1 MKIEHIHIKNFRVF
15 HDTKM
20 ENIPPLAFFIG
31 RNGSGKSTVFQ
42 VFGFLKDALQNNV
55 NIALQ
60 KLGGYKEVVTREHY
74 GESISIEIKFRL
86 NIAGTDRL
94 VTYSLEVA
102 LDPERETP
110 IVSREILRYKRGR
123 HGSPYH
129 FLDFTNGEGYA
140 IDNEDDFN
148 KSDEKLNRVEHKLD
162 SPDILAIKGL
172 GQFQKFKAANAFR
185 NLIENWHISD
195 FHIAAARQK
204 TEVGF
209 AEHLSERG
217 DNLPLVAQHLHKHHP
232 EVFADILDRFRE
244 RVPGMEEVTAEV
256 TALGDVLLRFKDG
269 SYKDPFIA
277 RHVSDGTI
285 KMFAYLVLLHD
296 PKPRS
301 FLCMEEPENQLY
313 PKLFADLVDELR
325 EYAGKDGGQVFVS
338 SHSPEMLNDVNLDEA
353 FFLRKKNGKTKIYAV
368 SQNPQIKSLVDAGDK
383 LGWLWSQD
391 ILDDELENWSSDL

>member
-15 HDTKM
+15 RDATM
-20 ENIPPLAFFIG
+20 DNIPSLAFFIG
-31 RNGSGKSTVFQ
+31 CNGSGKSTVFQ

-55 NIALQ
+55 NMALQ
-60 KLGGYKEVVTREHY
+60 KLGGYKEVVTRGHY
-74 GESISIEIKFRL
+74 GEPISVEIKFRL
-86 NIAGTDRL
+86 KISGTARL

-102 LDPERETP
+102 LDPEHETP

-129 FLDFTNGEGYA
+129 FLDFANGKGYA
-140 IDNEDDFN
+140 IDNEDDF
-148 KSDEKLNRVEHKLD
+148 KSDEELNKSQHQLD

-217 DNLPLVAQHLHKHHP
+217 DNLALVAQHLHKHHP
-232 EVFADILDRFRE
+232 EVFADILDRFRQ
-244 RVPGMEEVTAEV
+244 RVPGMDEVTAKV
-256 TALGDVLLRFKDG
+256 TDEGSVLLRFKDG
-269 SYKDPFIA
+269 SYKDPFLA

-296 PKPRS
+296 PKPRA

-313 PKLFADLVDELR
+313 PKLFAELVDELR
-325 EYAGKDGGQVFVS
+325 EYANKDDGQVFVS
-338 SHSPEMLNDVNLDEA
+338 SHSPEMLNAVDLDEA
-353 FFLRKKNGKTKIYAV
+353 FFLHKKNGETTIHAI
-368 SQNPQIKSLVDAGDK
+368 SQNPQIKSLIDAGDK

-391 ILDDELENWSSDL
+391 VLGDEMENYQGAQ

>member
-74 GESISIEIKFRL
+74 GEPISIEIKFRL
-86 NIAGTDRL
+86 NIAKVNRL
-94 VTYSLEVA
+94 VTYYLEIA
-102 LDPERETP
+102 LDDKKKPVVLREF
-110 IVSREILRYKRGR
+110 LRYKRRQQGPPF
-123 HGSPYH
+123 HS
-129 FLDFTNGEGYA
+129 LDFKEGEGYA
-140 IDNEDDFN
+140 IGNEEDF
-148 KSDEKLNRVEHKLD
+148 EKTGKKPDKIWQKLHN
-162 SPDILAIKGL
+162 PDILAIKGL
-172 GQFQKFKAANAFR
+172 GQFQQFKVANAFR

-232 EVFADILDRFRE
+232 KVFADILNRFSK
-244 RVPGMEEVTAEV
+244 RVPGMEEVTAKV
-256 TALGDVLLRFKDG
+256 TDEGSVLLRFKDG

>member
-74 GESISIEIKFRL
+74 GEPISIEIKFRL

-94 VTYSLEVA
+94 VTYSLEVSF
-102 LDPERETP
+102 DRERETP

-123 HGSPYH
+123 YGSPYH
-129 FLDFTNGEGYA
+129 FLDFTNGVGHA
-140 IDNEDDFN
+140 IDNEDDF
-148 KSDEKLNRVEHKLD
+148 KSDEELNQIEHKLD